1 LSSAPLPTSH
11 EIDGLTH
18 QAISLVEQLL
28 TDSDAQRERRDK
40 ANRKRFARLLKDPA
54 AIALTM
60 SLTDEVMRMSSMSR
74 AAKTL
79 RKITK
84 TASPSGLGI
93 WDFLGLKIISVIS
106 FLFPT
111 LVMRIVHQRVRMAAH
126 GIILGA
132 EKPLL
137 SRHIADRANDK
148 ARLNINVLGE
158 AVLGDHEAAGRLQS
172 VIEMVQR
179 PEINY
184 ASVKI
189 SSVASQLITIDH
201 LGSVERVAT
210 SLRKLYSEAKNNDT
224 FVNLDMEEFRDLE
237 ITVAVFKQV
246 LTEGSF
252 MTMDAGIVLQ
262 AYLPESHAVFA
273 DLVSW
278 AKIRRAKGGGT
289 IKIRLVKGA
298 NLAMEKAEAEL
309 HGWVA
314 APYASKA
321 DVDASYARLI
331 DTALSPAHA
340 DAVRI
345 GIASHNLFH
354 VAFAIEV
361 AKARG
366 VEGQLDIEMLEGMAN
381 AEALAII
388 GKTGSIL
395 LYTPVTRHDDFPA
408 AVAYLV
414 RRLDENTST
423 ENYLRA
429 SFEMT
434 LGNQRFIE
442 QKERFLSSVS
452 ERHNISTSSR
462 RHLLHD
468 QDSGVAFS
476 KGMFENSSDGDAT
489 NPTFRRSL
497 ESAWTDL
504 FDKNEIKIPLVID
517 GNEIFS
523 FETEVGGDPS
533 SEGQGWYTYSVASA
547 SEVERAVSCAQQ
559 AIHSW
564 DGIGAIARGEILGRA
579 ATLMENESARTIA
592 VMARDAGKTVSEADP
607 EVSEAIDFA
616 RFYALSSRNKTH
628 GSTPMGVVLIVPPWN
643 FPYAIPMGGVCAAL
657 ASGNTVILKPAP
669 ETVATAWTIV
679 QQLWTAGVPKE
690 VLQFV
695 PTRDDSVG
703 QHLVTHQHV
712 NAVILTGA
720 FETASMF
727 TKWKPEMVLL
737 AETSG
742 KNSIIISASADIDGA
757 VKDLVQSAFGHGG
770 QKCSA
775 ASLAIVENS
784 IYSNPSFLRQLA
796 DAVTSLTVGAGW
808 KYSTTMGPIIR
819 PPAPSLL
826 RALTTVDEGESW
838 LVQPRQL
845 DSSGHMWSPGVKLGI
860 KAGSWSHKNEWFGP
874 VLGIMRAPDLT
885 TAISWQNE
893 VDYGLTAGFHSL
905 DEAECEFWIA
915 RVEAGNL
922 YVNRGIT
929 GAVVNRQPF
938 GGWKR
943 SSVGPTA
950 KAGGHNYLNNL
961 RTWAPLDDLV
971 QSISLSTKWWQEIGS
986 RTIDAASLNVERNY
1000 QRYLPST
1007 HGIQV
1012 RIDSATSES
1021 CLKYITFIGELTKS
1035 AISLSSATPHS
1046 LCPDARVESSKE
1058 FISRISGVDRVRW
1071 LSREQVPAVE
1081 LLENGISVDSRS
1093 IAARG
1098 DVEVPRWL
1106 LEQSVA
1112 ITNHRYGNVGAGPR
1126 PQIS

>member
-1 LSSAPLPTSH
+1 MSTAPLPTSDD
-11 EIDGLTH
+11 IDGLAH
-18 QAISLVEQLL
+18 QAITLVEQLL
-28 TDSDAQRERRDK
+28 TESDAQRARRDK
-40 ANRKRFARLLKDPA
+40 ANRKKFARLLKDPA

-60 SLTDEVMRMSSMSR
+60 SLTDEVMRMNSMSR

-79 RKITK
+79 RKISK

-93 WDFLGLKIISVIS
+93 WDFLGLKIISVVS
-106 FLFPT
+106 FLLPT

-126 GIILGA
+126 GIILAA

-137 SRHIADRANDK
+137 SRHIADRAHDK

-158 AVLGDHEAAGRLQS
+158 AVLGDHEAAVRLQS

-179 PEINY
+179 PEVNY

-210 SLRKLYSEAKNNDT
+210 SLRKLYSEAQENST
-224 FVNLDMEEFRDLE
+224 FINLDMEEFRDLE

-246 LTEGSF
+246 LTEDSF
-252 MTMDAGIVLQ
+252 TSMDAGIVLQ
-262 AYLPESHAVFA
+262 AYLPESHGVFA

-278 AKIRRAKGGGT
+278 AKIRRSKGGGR
-289 IKIRLVKGA
+289 IKIRIVKGA

-321 DVDASYARLI
+321 NVDASYARLI
-331 DTALSPAHA
+331 DTALNPAHA

-361 AKARG
+361 ARARG
-366 VEGQLDIEMLEGMAN
+366 VEDQLDIEMLEGMAN
-381 AEALAII
+381 AEALAIV

-414 RRLDENTST
+414 RRLDENTSI

-434 LGNQRFIE
+434 AGNQRFIE

-452 ERHNISTSSR
+452 ERHSISTSSR
-462 RHLLHD
+462 RHLLHHHD
-468 QDSGVAFS
+468 LSAAFS
-476 KGMFENSSDGDAT
+476 NGVFENNSDGDAT
-489 NPTFRRSL
+489 NPTFRKSL
-497 ESAWTDL
+497 SLAWTEL
-504 FDKNEIKIPLVID
+504 FDKNEIKIPLVIG

-523 FETEVGGDPS
+523 AQTELGGDPS
-533 SEGQGWYTYSVASA
+533 NNGQSWYTYSVASTR
-547 SEVERAVSCAQQ
+547 EVEDAVSCAHK

-564 DGIGAIARGEILGRA
+564 DGLGAIARGEILARA
-579 ATLMENESARTIA
+579 ATLMEKESARTIA

-616 RFYALSSRNKTH
+616 RFYALSSRNKTD
-628 GSTPMGVVLIVPPWN
+628 GSTPLGVVLIVPPWN

-679 QQLWTAGVPKE
+679 QQLWMAGVPKE

-695 PTRDDSVG
+695 PTRDDSIG
-703 QHLVTHQHV
+703 QQLVTHQNV

-775 ASLAIVENS
+775 ASLAIVESS
-784 IYSNPSFLRQLA
+784 IYSNPSFLRQLD

-808 KYSTTMGPIIR
+808 RYSTTMGPIIH
-819 PPAPSLL
+819 PPATSLL
-826 RALTTVDEGESW
+826 RALMTLDDGESW
-838 LVQPRQL
+838 LVKPRQL

-874 VLGIMRAPDLT
+874 VLGIMQAPDLT
-885 TAISWQNE
+885 TAIAWQNE
-893 VDYGLTAGFHSL
+893 VDYGLTAGIHSL
-905 DEAECEFWIA
+905 DEAECEFWMA

-961 RTWAPLDDLV
+961 RTWAPLSDLAQTISTSTRWW
-971 QSISLSTKWWQEIGS
+971 QSIGS
-986 RTIDAASLNVERNY
+986 QAIDAASLSVERNY

-1007 HGIQV
+1007 RGIEV
-1012 RIDSATSES
+1012 RIDSATSDS
-1021 CLKYITFIGELTKS
+1021 FLKYITFIGQLTKS
-1035 AISLSSATPHS
+1035 AISLSCATSHDF
-1046 LCPDARVESSKE
+1046 CPEAHVESAKE
-1058 FISRISGVDRVRW
+1058 FVSRVSGVDRVRW
-1071 LSREQVPAVE
+1071 LSREALPAVE
-1081 LLENGISVDSRS
+1081 LLEKGISVDPRS

-1098 DVEVPRWL
+1098 DVETPRWL

-1126 PQIS
+1126 PQIG